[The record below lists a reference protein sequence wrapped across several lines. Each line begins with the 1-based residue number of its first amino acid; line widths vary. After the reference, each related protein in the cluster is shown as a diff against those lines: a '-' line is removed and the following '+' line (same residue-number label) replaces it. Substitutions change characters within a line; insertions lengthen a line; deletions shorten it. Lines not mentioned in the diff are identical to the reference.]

1 MSDEMVME
9 LYSKDIS
16 RIKLPPLSDK
26 VRQAMREKKESREE
40 PPANPEHHTAAP
52 KSHRSIPIKFIF
64 AALLTFLVASIPIIV
79 ILTKNT
85 LAPVVPEGSGITDI
99 SSDPGVSDA
108 EPPAPAVS
116 ANALDRIKE
125 QQLNGVVSLS
135 AKGAEELESLL
146 LTYSDNSQ
154 VYEDESFIYNF
165 DSSGNLIELVNK
177 SPVDESGVSVSEQE
191 IREKTLE
198 VMAEYYPEWEDGSYD
213 LKIKDNEGGYPKW
226 AVSVSRIESDLS
238 KEIIMIT
245 FDSIGNIRRVIVSIM
260 GDNVGTVSK
269 SDAVKIAL
277 KEMQSSKYGLPF
289 FQTDDVEIR
298 VEVKYYDEKSYYRV
312 FFSDVVLDDEFRGD
326 VNIKIDPV
334 DGKVLEI
341 NF

>member
-16 RIKLPPLSDK
+16 RIKLPPISDK

-99 SSDPGVSDA
+99 SSDPGASDV

-165 DSSGNLIELVNK
+165 DSSGNLIELMNK
-177 SPVDESGVSVSEQE
+177 SPVDESGVPVSEQE
-191 IREKTLE
+191 IRKLAQSALY
-198 VMAEYYPEWEDGSYD
+198 VYFPEWSDYSYD
-213 LKIKDNEGGYPKW
+213 TEITNLDNAIPAWRIVFER
-226 AVSVSRIESDLS
+226 SVSKLE
-238 KEIIMIT
+238 KEVITMT
-245 FDSIGNIRRVIVSIM
+245 FDSLCNVRRLTLSGSGDSIGVISRAEAIQIAL
-260 GDNVGTVSK
+260 NEIK
-269 SDAVKIAL
+269 SDEFPNINI
-277 KEMQSSKYGLPF
+277 E
-289 FQTDDVEIR
+289 DVTIR
-298 VEVKYYDEKSYYRV
+298 VEVISNSNNSYY
-312 FFSDVVLDDEFRGD
+312 SVLIKDIQSEEDIMINA
-326 VNIKIDPV
+326 NIQIDQETGKI
-334 DGKVLEI
+334 I
-341 NF
+341 NIYY